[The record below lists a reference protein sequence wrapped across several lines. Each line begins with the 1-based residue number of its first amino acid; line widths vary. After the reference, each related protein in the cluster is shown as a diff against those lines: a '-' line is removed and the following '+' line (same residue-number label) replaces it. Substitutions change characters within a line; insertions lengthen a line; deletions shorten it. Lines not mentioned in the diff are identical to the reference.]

1 MSARPSV
8 LTDPEQ
14 LKELLGVPFTP
25 EQMACITAPPAPQV
39 IVAGAGS
46 GKTTVMAARVV
57 WLVGTGAVAPEQVL
71 GLTFTNK
78 AAGELAERVRTALA
92 RAGISDP
99 DPSPAEA
106 DSAGGEPRISTYHA
120 FAGQLLK
127 DHGLRIGLE
136 PSSRLLADAT
146 RFQLAA
152 RVLREAPG
160 PYPSLT
166 KSVPD
171 LVSDLLALDGELS
184 EHLVP
189 PERLRAYDT
198 ELLSALADVK
208 LSNEDLR
215 KVPETVRG
223 RLELLELVS
232 RYRAAKRSRD
242 LLDFGDQIALSAQ
255 LATTRPEV
263 GALLREEFRVVLLDE
278 YQDTSVAQRLLLS
291 GLFGGGTGHA
301 VTAVGDPCQAIYGWR
316 GASVANLD
324 DFPEHFPYAD
334 GRPATRF
341 SLSENRRSGGR
352 LLDLANELAAPL
364 RAMHE
369 GVEALR
375 PAPGAERDGSVRCA
389 LLETHA
395 QELDWIGDSIAHL
408 VRTGTEPREI
418 AVLCRSGGDFA
429 RIQAVLVER
438 DVPVEVVGLSGLLHL
453 PEVADLVAVCEV
465 LQDPG
470 ANAALVRLLIG
481 PRWRIGARDLALLG
495 RRARTLISRAPS
507 SSDDDRLAA
516 AVEGVDPA
524 EIVSLADALETFL
537 DGAGQSAPDQL
548 PFSAAARVRFAH
560 LAQEL
565 RDLRRSLSDPL
576 MDVLHRVLSTTGLDV
591 ELASSPHA
599 LAARRR
605 ETLSSFMDVA
615 AGFASLDGEA
625 SLLAFLAFLRT
636 AAQYEKG
643 LDHALPGGENTV
655 KVLTAHKSKGL
666 EWDVVVVPDLS
677 AGSFPKEKAP
687 EVWTSYPKVL
697 PYALRGDAPTLPPTP
712 DWTSPGLRAFKSAL
726 KSHKAVEELRLGYV
740 TFTRPR
746 SLLLASGHWWGPT
759 QKKRRGPSTF
769 LSALYEHCAAG
780 HGEIEAWADT
790 PAPDAENPALS
801 TDTTPDHSW
810 PLPLDPTS
818 LTLRREAA
826 TLVESYLHPP
836 STTGDRGAAG
846 YPGTQGHPG
855 RRGAAGYQGAEG
867 HPGTPG
873 HLGHLGDADHPGTRG
888 RRGGAG
894 YPGTPDGPEYR
905 ASRNHQTSPEDPY
918 LWPPHC
924 EDPAYDEEPPAPW
937 PDPADEPA
945 GTALPWPDSAGGA
958 ARADAPW
965 PDPAEEPAAAEA
977 ARPQAGAGRGRAV
990 PAAAGGTPQG
1000 VRGTAPVSG
1009 RGGVGEEE
1017 APPPPDDL
1025 WPGDGYRAAPG
1036 PRPTDPADALWP
1048 EDDTWAAPKPHPR
1061 PAAPGGDDALWPEG
1075 TEGPAPRPYPS
1086 APADDLWPE
1095 AGDLAR
1101 RRPRSAASAPADD
1114 LWPEDN
1120 DGTAPRPYPSA
1131 PADDLWPEA
1140 EDLAR
1145 PRPRPAAPA
1154 PDPDDLW
1161 PEAEAEAEAG
1171 AADGDWAAARPRPRP
1186 ATPGR
1191 TDAPWPEA
1199 GPTPGPLT
1207 PEDARAI
1214 ASWDRDLDALEGELR
1229 RAREAV
1235 RDVELPS
1242 ALSASQLLRLASDEQ
1257 GFVRDLARPMPKP
1270 PQPAARQGTRFH
1282 AWVESRF
1289 DELPLPHLD
1298 VLDPLTDLPGA
1309 QPPGGDGSDQDI
1321 ADEADLDALKAAFER
1336 SPYADRT
1343 PYRMEV
1349 PVQLT
1354 LAGRVIRGRI
1364 DAVYRTTDA
1373 GADADAD
1380 GTGTTYEIVD
1390 WKTGRTTEADPLQL
1404 AVYRLAWAEA
1414 TNTPLAQVTAVFLHV
1429 RSGRV
1434 IRPRNLPDRAR
1445 LEQILQGKTDTE
1457 SDHRTDG

>member
-1 MSARPSV
+1 MSARASV

-14 LKELLGVPFTP
+14 LKELLGIPFTP
-25 EQMACITAPPAPQV
+25 EQMACVTAPPAPQV

-78 AAGELAERVRTALA
+78 AAGELSERVRTALA
-92 RAGISDP
+92 RAGITDP

-106 DSAGGEPRISTYHA
+106 WAEAGAEGTGGEPRISTYHA

-152 RVLREAPG
+152 KVLREAPG

-171 LVSDLLALDGELS
+171 LVGDLLALDGELS
-184 EHLVP
+184 EHLVE
-189 PERLRAYDT
+189 PERLRLYDT
-198 ELLSALADVK
+198 ALLDVLAGTK
-208 LSNEDLR
+208 LTNEDLR
-215 KVPETVRG
+215 KVPEAVRG
-223 RLELLELVS
+223 RLELLELVV
-232 RYRAAKRSRD
+232 RYRAAKRARD
-242 LLDFGDQIALSAQ
+242 LFDFSDQIALSAQ

-291 GLFGGGTGHA
+291 GLFGAGSGHA

-324 DFPEHFPYAD
+324 DFPEHFPHAD
-334 GRPATRF
+334 GSPATRL

-352 LLDLANELAAPL
+352 LLDLANGLAAPL
-364 RAMHE
+364 RALHE

-375 PAPGAERDGSVRCA
+375 PGPGAEGAGQVRCA

-395 QELDWIGDSIAHL
+395 QELDWLADSVAHL

-418 AVLCRSGGDFA
+418 AVLCRSAGDFA
-429 RIQAVLVER
+429 RIQAVLVDR

-470 ANAALVRLLIG
+470 ANASLVRLLIG

-495 RRARTLISRAPS
+495 RRARLMVGRAPAGA
-507 SSDDDRLAA
+507 DPDERLAA

-537 DGAGQSAPDQL
+537 DGAGQAPDDL
-548 PFSAAARVRFAH
+548 PFSAEARVRFAH

-565 RDLRRSLSDPL
+565 RDLRRSLADPL
-576 MDVLHRVLSTTGLDV
+576 MDVLHRVLSATGLEV
-591 ELASSPHA
+591 ELSASPHA

-605 ETLSSFMDVA
+605 ETLSNFMDVA
-615 AGFASLDGEA
+615 AGFAALDGEA

-666 EWDVVVVPDLS
+666 EWDVVVVPDLC

-687 EVWTSYPKVL
+687 EAWTSYAKVL
-697 PYALRGDAPTLPPTP
+697 PYALRGDAPTLPADP
-712 DWTSPGLRAFKSAL
+712 DWTSAGLKAFKTAL
-726 KSHKAVEELRLGYV
+726 KDHKATEELRLGYV

-759 QKKRRGPSTF
+759 QKKRRGPSAF
-769 LSALYEHCAAG
+769 LQALYDHCEAG
-780 HGEIEAWADT
+780 HGEIEAWAEE
-790 PAPDAENPALS
+790 PEAAAENPSLADDS
-801 TDTTPDHSW
+801 APDHSW
-810 PLPLDPTS
+810 PLPLDPHS
-818 LTLRREAA
+818 LALRRAA
-826 TLVESYLHPP
+826 AALVESYLATPP
-836 STTGDRGAAG
+836 
-846 YPGTQGHPG
+846 P
-855 RRGAAGYQGAEG
+855 
-867 HPGTPG
+867 
-873 HLGHLGDADHPGTRG
+873 
-888 RRGGAG
+888 
-894 YPGTPDGPEYR
+894 
-905 ASRNHQTSPEDPY
+905 PEDESY
-918 LWPPHC
+918 LWPPDC
-924 EDPAYDEEPPAPW
+924 EDPSYDEEPWPPDEARPEGAAAATPDGLRGEAPHPAEPHPGSWPDAAVRVPAP
-937 PDPADEPA
+937 
-945 GTALPWPDSAGGA
+945 
-958 ARADAPW
+958 R
-965 PDPAEEPAAAEA
+965 
-977 ARPQAGAGRGRAV
+977 
-990 PAAAGGTPQG
+990 AAGSTPDG
-1000 VRGTAPVSG
+1000 VRGSAPVPG
-1009 RGGVGEEE
+1009 RGGVGEE
-1017 APPPPDDL
+1017 
-1025 WPGDGYRAAPG
+1025 
-1036 PRPTDPADALWP
+1036 
-1048 EDDTWAAPKPHPR
+1048 
-1061 PAAPGGDDALWPEG
+1061 
-1075 TEGPAPRPYPS
+1075 S
-1086 APADDLWPE
+1086 APADP
-1095 AGDLAR
+1095 
-1101 RRPRSAASAPADD
+1101 
-1114 LWPEDN
+1114 
-1120 DGTAPRPYPSA
+1120 TAPL
-1131 PADDLWPEA
+1131 D
-1140 EDLAR
+1140 
-1145 PRPRPAAPA
+1145 
-1154 PDPDDLW
+1154 DDLW
-1161 PEAEAEAEAG
+1161 PEAEARPAPGG
-1171 AADGDWAAARPRPRP
+1171 AAVPVHPARSTGS
-1186 ATPGR
+1186 A
-1191 TDAPWPEA
+1191 DDDLWPEA
-1199 GPTPGPLT
+1199 AHWADAEGPGGARRAAEPRTGATVPDGDDPWAGEAWAGGGRHGGGAARLA

-1229 RAREAV
+1229 RARAAV
-1235 RDVELPS
+1235 RDVELPA
-1242 ALSASQLLRLASDEQ
+1242 ALSASQLLRLAADEQ

-1289 DELPLPHLD
+1289 DELPLPFLD
-1298 VLDPLTDLPGA
+1298 VLDPVTDLPGA
-1309 QPPGGDGSDQDI
+1309 GSDQEI
-1321 ADEADLDALKAAFER
+1321 ADEADLDSLKAAFER
-1336 SPYADRT
+1336 SPYADR
-1343 PYRMEV
+1343 PPHRMEA

-1364 DAVYRTTDA
+1364 DAVYRNP
-1373 GADADAD
+1373 D
-1380 GTGTTYEIVD
+1380 GSYEIVD

-1414 TNTPLAQVTAVFLHV
+1414 TNTPLSQVTAAFLHV

-1445 LEQILQGKTDTE
+1445 LERILQGKSGTGG
-1457 SDHRTDG
+1457 DHQADS